1 MIERDSDVRVG
12 LMLLAAHE
20 ARLVEWQ
27 AGSTEELRRVDLTDV
42 AGDERELRGPS
53 AAHPRGAPA
62 AAAGFHSGQQR
73 DLHEQRLEKHRVAMI
88 VLFAATAGSDA
99 ARLGWPLVLVL
110 GDPRLTHP
118 AAREIRRHGVA
129 AEERPRI
136 LGWLAPAALADA
148 VADDVEQALLRLP
161 VGARGG

>member
-1 MIERDSDVRVG
+1 MIDRDSDVRVG

-27 AGSTEELRRVDLTDV
+27 PRATQELRRIDLTDV

-88 VLFAATAGSDA
+88 VLFAATVGSDA
-99 ARLGWPLVLVL
+99 ARQGWPLMLVL
-110 GDPRLTHP
+110 GDPRLAHP

-129 AEERPRI
+129 VEESPRI
-136 LGWLAPAALADA
+136 LGWLTPAELADA
-148 VADDVEQALLRLP
+148 VADDVEHALERLR
-161 VGARGG
+161 VGVRSG

>member
-27 AGSTEELRRVDLTDV
+27 PRATQELRRIDLTDV

-62 AAAGFHSGQQR
+62 AAAGSHSGQQR

-99 ARLGWPLVLVL
+99 ARLGWPLMLVL

-118 AAREIRRHGVA
+118 AAREIRRHRVA
-129 AEERPRI
+129 VEESERI
-136 LGWLAPAALADA
+136 LGWLTPAELADA
-148 VADDVEQALLRLP
+148 VAGDVEQALERLTVAMP
-161 VGARGG
+161 DS

>member
-1 MIERDSDVRVG
+1 VIERDSDVRVG

-27 AGSTEELRRVDLTDV
+27 PRATQELRRIDLTDV

-99 ARLGWPLVLVL
+99 ARRGWPLVLVL

-129 AEERPRI
+129 AEERARI
-136 LGWLAPAALADA
+136 LGWLTPAELADA
-148 VADDVEQALLRLP
+148 VAGDVGQALERLSVATP
-161 VGARGG
+161 DG